1 MRKKELLV
9 ILILVVLVGLMATV
23 RLFSTP
29 VTTGVTRPDPS
40 KRAVPTPG
48 KLTREQLAEV
58 VNWPR
63 PSERL
68 QPRDPGARRLFDA
81 AETIAAEGLLDDALA
96 VFRRF
101 IEKYH
106 TEPATELA
114 LLRICQCYTLASRP
128 KEAAEHYE
136 QFLSR
141 YPGSDLRPMALLWGA
156 ESYIR
161 LGETELARK
170 HLNEIVAKH
179 PTSAFAEGA
188 KARLAALDAK
198 AAPQPTP
205 PAAKP

>member
-9 ILILVVLVGLMATV
+9 ILILMVLVGLMATV

-29 VTTGVTRPDPS
+29 VTTGATRPDPS
-40 KRAVPTPG
+40 KRGVPTPG

-68 QPRDPGARRLFDA
+68 QPRDPGARKLFDA
-81 AETIAAEGLLDDALA
+81 AETIAAEGLLDDAVA

-106 TEPATELA
+106 SEPATELA

-136 QFLSR
+136 QFLAG
-141 YPGSDLRPMALLWGA
+141 YPHSDLRPMALLWGA
-156 ESYIR
+156 ESHIR
-161 LGETELARK
+161 LGETLLARER
-170 HLNEIVAKH
+170 LNEIIAKH

-188 KARLAALDAK
+188 KARLAALDTK
-198 AAPQPTP
+198 APQPTQ